1 MQGHLLHQRMRSYP
15 RTPRSHPE
23 SVLMRRFCGDCH
35 SHLFICFCRWVN
47 QRLWVRCGVFF
58 LAYRADDGQL
68 FSCPICVLCRQVA
81 RIQDGA
87 EFSGVRMYVPAEN
100 LFFSSDRNVMSSLK
114 FLWEIE
120 KDGSYFSLGRGICV
134 WHLQLETEMTDTLD
148 MAGGVLV
155 SLRRW
160 SISFNSVSTVSIYL

>member
-1 MQGHLLHQRMRSYP
+1 M
-15 RTPRSHPE
+15 
-23 SVLMRRFCGDCH
+23 D
-35 SHLFICFCRWVN
+35 
-47 QRLWVRCGVFF
+47 FF

-81 RIQDGA
+81 GIQDGA

-120 KDGSYFSLGRGICV
+120 KDGSCFSLGRGIFV
-134 WHLQLETEMTDTLD
+134 
-148 MAGGVLV
+148 
-155 SLRRW
+155 
-160 SISFNSVSTVSIYL
+160 